1 CISRPWPFATP
12 PPGSAVSDGAAFA
25 SSVTSTMVPG
35 RTKRAGQGGA
45 RPHRGGESGSPAAV
59 AVAAAGHRRV
69 PIGEGAVRVRLVQPV
84 VPLVEAIGL
93 DAVAV
98 PGVDVL
104 HRDAEDLR
112 GRLRLRLHADPLERH
127 EL

>member
-1 CISRPWPFATP
+1 
-12 PPGSAVSDGAAFA
+12 
-25 SSVTSTMVPG
+25 MVPG

-45 RPHRGGESGSPAAV
+45 PPPRGGESVSAAAV

-69 PIGEGAVRVRLVQPV
+69 PSGEGAVRVRLVQPV

-93 DAVAV
+93 DAVAFPV
-98 PGVDVL
+98 VAVL

-112 GRLRLRLHADPLERH
+112 GRLRLRPHADPLEPH
-127 EL
+127 ELVAAVALWL